1 MKEVM
6 YPTDDQSNGRV
17 GMPVSD
23 QRRSLTP
30 PTRDSAAS
38 RNAAADVIRGQL
50 DAIYSRSEGQNP
62 APEKPQA
69 QPFSAQSQSKP
80 EVRSEQPK
88 AQISKPQQA
97 STAPQPELKKDSANH
112 AMRTAPITQTQTN
125 LQNNNS
131 ASANQTTQTQ
141 NSTIHTQVSADQ
153 WKQYH
158 SAWQKYYQ
166 MYYERYYAGDIA
178 AKNREI
184 SRLTKESQNITPVV
198 SEDEPLDPQK
208 AAIKELRSQIQ
219 QKVRDSANKVK
230 KSRHFV
236 PAIAGLSVLLVF
248 MFLQYN
254 RVIFGAVAA
263 YTTPGAI
270 NPQNIIVDA
279 STDVTVGP
287 EPRIIIPKINVDAP
301 VIYGAASDTKSQ
313 SKAMEKGVAHFS
325 IPGASAV
332 PGEVGNAVFAAHSS
346 NDAFAGGDYKFV
358 FAQNEKLVKGDIIY
372 MNYNGKRYTYK
383 ITSTEVVMPTEV
395 SKVQINTDKPML
407 TLVSCV
413 PLGTAEK
420 RLLIFAEQIS
430 PDPSKAT
437 ATSESSSNQQQSN
450 NSNIPGKPEPT
461 LLEKLFG
468 GR

>member
-50 DAIYSRSEGQNP
+50 DAIYSRSEEQNS
-62 APEKPQA
+62 APEKPQT
-69 QPFSAQSQSKP
+69 QPFSAQLQSKP

-88 AQISKPQQA
+88 VQIAKPQQA
-97 STAPQPELKKDSANH
+97 STAPQPELKKDSVNH

-131 ASANQTTQTQ
+131 ASANQTAQTQ

-248 MFLQYN
+248 IFLQYN

-287 EPRIIIPKINVDAP
+287 EPRIIVPKINIDAP
-301 VIYGAASDTKSQ
+301 VIYGAASDVKSQ

-346 NDAFAGGDYKFV
+346 NDAFASGDYKFV
-358 FAQNEKLVKGDIIY
+358 FAQNEKLTKGDVIY

-395 SKVQINTDKPML
+395 SKVQINTNKPML

-437 ATSESSSNQQQSN
+437 AASESSSNQQQGSK
-450 NSNIPGKPEPT
+450 SNIPGKPEPT